1 METIIATIIETIIK
15 IIIVTVIVTM
25 SDFVR
30 NFRREII
37 NKYNKSYWQCSW
49 AQLLIHGQR
58 VNSSYNGI
66 HFVARR
72 HVNSVVGLLSDWLQV
87 NDRKLS
93 KEIAK

>member
-66 HFVARR
+66 LFVASR
-72 HVNSVVGLLSDWLQV
+72 HVNSDAGLLSD
-87 NDRKLS
+87 
-93 KEIAK
+93 